1 MPADEMLIRQL
12 KQSDY
17 PALVEL
23 IRRTWYAQQADGNTD
38 GLEPTCDARHRNTLA
53 WHLAA
58 IDTHDCLARTTYAA
72 VVERNGRIIGVILGS
87 VPAKVTRMQI
97 LRHRWQQASLALPML
112 ANRAGR
118 NGLREQLAIL
128 HADRALIQT
137 TGNDYQA
144 EIVLFLVSPEAKG
157 HGVGGRLFAHMLDWF
172 QAIGV
177 SEYFL
182 FTDTTC
188 DYGFYEHKGLERM
201 AAETL
206 SLAPGET
213 LNCFLYEGHV
223 DDRELAETRIV
234 ES

>member
-1 MPADEMLIRQL
+1 MQADEVYIRRL
-12 KQSDY
+12 RRADY

-23 IRRTWYAQQADGNTD
+23 IRQTWYVDQTD
-38 GLEPTCDARHRNTLA
+38 GDTGGHEPADRARRHSVA
-53 WHLAA
+53 WRLAA
-58 IDTHDCLARTTYAA
+58 IDAHDCLARATHAA
-72 VVERNGRIIGVILGS
+72 VAEQNGRVLGVILGS
-87 VPAKVTRMQI
+87 IPMNVTRMQI

-157 HGVGGRLFAHMLDWF
+157 QGVGGRLFAHMLDWF

-223 DDRELAETRIV
+223 DDKELAETRVV

>member
-1 MPADEMLIRQL
+1 M
-12 KQSDY
+12 
-17 PALVEL
+17 
-23 IRRTWYAQQADGNTD
+23 N
-38 GLEPTCDARHRNTLA
+38 
-53 WHLAA
+53 
-58 IDTHDCLARTTYAA
+58 
-72 VVERNGRIIGVILGS
+72 
-87 VPAKVTRMQI
+87 VTRAQV
-97 LRHRWQQASLALPML
+97 LRHRLRQARLALPML
-112 ANRAGR
+112 ASGVGR
-118 NGLREQLAIL
+118 NGLCEQLGIL
-128 HADRALIQT
+128 HADRTLT
-137 TGNDYQA
+137 RTVGKTYQA
-144 EIVLFLVSPEAKG
+144 EIALFLVSPEAKG

-223 DDRELAETRIV
+223 EDKELAETRIV

>member
-1 MPADEMLIRQL
+1 MGIPAAMSRLI
-12 KQSDY
+12 
-17 PALVEL
+17 VHVV
-23 IRRTWYAQQADGNTD
+23 T
-38 GLEPTCDARHRNTLA
+38 A
-53 WHLAA
+53 WHGVLPPS
-58 IDTHDCLARTTYAA
+58 TRTTAWRRATHAA
-72 VVERNGRIIGVILGS
+72 VAEQNGRVLGVILGS
-87 VPAKVTRMQI
+87 IPMNVTRAQV
-97 LRHRWQQASLALPML
+97 LRHRLRQARLALPML
-112 ANRAGR
+112 ASGAGR
-118 NGLREQLAIL
+118 NGLCEQLGIL
-128 HADRALIQT
+128 HADRTLT
-137 TGNDYQA
+137 RTVGKTYQA
-144 EIVLFLVSPEAKG
+144 EIALFLVSPEAKG

-223 DDRELAETRIV
+223 DDKELAETRIV

>member
-58 IDTHDCLARTTYAA
+58 IDAHDCLARATHAA
-72 VVERNGRIIGVILGS
+72 VAEQNGRVLGVILGS
-87 VPAKVTRMQI
+87 IPMNVTRAQV
-97 LRHRWQQASLALPML
+97 LRHRLRQARLALPML
-112 ANRAGR
+112 ASGAGR
-118 NGLREQLAIL
+118 NGLCEQLGIL
-128 HADRALIQT
+128 HADRTLT
-137 TGNDYQA
+137 RTVGKTYQA
-144 EIVLFLVSPEAKG
+144 EIALFLVSPEAKG

-223 DDRELAETRIV
+223 DDKELAETRIV

>member
-1 MPADEMLIRQL
+1 MQADEVYIRRL
-12 KQSDY
+12 RRADY
-17 PALVEL
+17 PVLVEL
-23 IRRTWYAQQADGNTD
+23 IRQTWYADQTD
-38 GLEPTCDARHRNTLA
+38 GDTGGHEPADRARRHSVA
-53 WHLAA
+53 WRLAA
-58 IDTHDCLARTTYAA
+58 IDTHDCLARATHAA
-72 VVERNGRIIGVILGS
+72 VAEQNGRVLGVILGS
-87 VPAKVTRMQI
+87 IPMNVTRAQV
-97 LRHRWQQASLALPML
+97 LRHRLRQVRLALPML
-112 ANRAGR
+112 ASGAGR
-118 NGLREQLAIL
+118 NGLCEQLGIL
-128 HADRALIQT
+128 HADRTLT
-137 TGNDYQA
+137 RTVGKTYQA
-144 EIVLFLVSPEAKG
+144 EIALFLVSPEAKG

-223 DDRELAETRIV
+223 EDKELAETRIV

>member
-53 WHLAA
+53 WRLAA
-58 IDTHDCLARTTYAA
+58 IDAHDCLARATHAA
-72 VVERNGRIIGVILGS
+72 VAEQNGRVLGVILGS
-87 VPAKVTRMQI
+87 IPMNVTRAQV
-97 LRHRWQQASLALPML
+97 LRHRLRQARLALPML
-112 ANRAGR
+112 ASGVGR
-118 NGLREQLAIL
+118 NGLCEQLGIL
-128 HADRALIQT
+128 HADRTLT
-137 TGNDYQA
+137 RTVGKTYQA
-144 EIVLFLVSPEAKG
+144 EIALFLVSPEAKG

-223 DDRELAETRIV
+223 EDKELAETRIV